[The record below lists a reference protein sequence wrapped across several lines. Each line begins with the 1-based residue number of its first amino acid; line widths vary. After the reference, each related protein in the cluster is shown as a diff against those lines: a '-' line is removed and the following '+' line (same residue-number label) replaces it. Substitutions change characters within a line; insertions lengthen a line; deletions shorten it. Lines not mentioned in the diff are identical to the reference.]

1 MPGTQLALGKYVLD
15 EVTFTV
21 CWAGRVG
28 KWGSMG
34 GWQRGTGKRMT
45 GFVWGVWSSRY
56 FQDLQGERSTR
67 FKAEDMRSELEVS
80 TWGLSS
86 N

>member
-34 GWQRGTGKRMT
+34 GGRGAPGR
-45 GFVWGVWSSRY
+45 
-56 FQDLQGERSTR
+56 E
-67 FKAEDMRSELEVS
+67 
-80 TWGLSS
+80 
-86 N
+86 